1 MPPPSERSARRR
13 VLRGGALMLLSALAA
28 PAGTAAPP
36 AAAPRER
43 TLVLGRVSDSPQREV
58 AALEPLVRWAAGRLK
73 QAGVERG
80 EVRFARDDDEM
91 IAMLRDGRVDWVT
104 ESPAAAARFIREA
117 GARVLAR
124 SWKGGVGEY
133 RSLLFVPET
142 SPVRSLAD
150 LRGRRIALEDPGST
164 TGALV
169 PRALLAQARLPS
181 TLLPSPGASV
191 RPGQVGCVFAG
202 SELNVFAWVR
212 RGLVDAGATSDLVW
226 RTRGSVPESLK
237 RRLRVLHESPP
248 LPRALELA
256 GPALAPERAS
266 RLQALLL
273 GAERDPSAAAALQAY
288 GRTLRFDALP
298 PGGLDLVERALAL
311 KRAEP

>member
-1 MPPPSERSARRR
+1 MPPPSDRLARRR
-13 VLRGGALMLLSALAA
+13 VLQGGAALLLSALAA
-28 PAGTAAPP
+28 PAGPAQDP
-36 AAAPRER
+36 AARAR

-58 AALEPLVRWAAGRLK
+58 AALEPLVRWAAARLK
-73 QAGVERG
+73 DVGVERG
-80 EVRFARDDDEM
+80 EVLFARDDDEM
-91 IAMLRDGRVDWVT
+91 AAMLRDGRVDWVT
-104 ESPAAAARFIREA
+104 ESPAGAALLIRGA

-133 RSLLFVPET
+133 RSLLFVPEA

-150 LRGRRIALEDPGST
+150 LRGRRLALEDPGST

-169 PRALLAQARLPS
+169 PRALLAQARLAS

-273 GAERDPSAAAALQAY
+273 GAERDPSAAAALAAY

>member
-1 MPPPSERSARRR
+1 MRNHRPVPRR
-13 VLRGGALMLLSALAA
+13 APQALALLLLLA
-28 PAGTAAPP
+28 PAAPAAAAAGTAAPP
-36 AAAPRER
+36 RAR

-58 AALEPLVRWAAGRLK
+58 AALEPMVRWAAERLK
-73 QAGVERG
+73 EVGVERG
-80 EVRFARDDDEM
+80 ELRFARDDDEM

-104 ESPAAAARFIREA
+104 ESPAGAALFIRRA

-150 LRGRRIALEDPGST
+150 LRGRRLALEDPGST

-169 PRALLAQARLPS
+169 PRALLAAAGLPGP
-181 TLLPSPGASV
+181 LLPSPGASV

-248 LPRALELA
+248 LPRALELV
-256 GPALAPERAS
+256 GPALASERAR
-266 RLQALLL
+266 RLRALLL
-273 GAERDPSAAAALQAY
+273 GAERDPSAAAALEAY

-311 KRAEP
+311 QRAEP